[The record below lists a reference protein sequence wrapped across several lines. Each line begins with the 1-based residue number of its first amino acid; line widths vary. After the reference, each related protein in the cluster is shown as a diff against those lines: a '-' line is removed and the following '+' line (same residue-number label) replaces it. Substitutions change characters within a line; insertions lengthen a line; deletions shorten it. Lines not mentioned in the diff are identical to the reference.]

1 MKKAFFVLS
10 LTALFVFTGFG
21 VVNAQEEPK
30 PKKDTVNQD
39 TYAKPTIYYATEDE
53 KVKEADK
60 GGSTATIAIVCGAV
74 VVVAG
79 VVFFLLKKKK

>member
-1 MKKAFFVLS
+1 MKKSFFVLS
-10 LTALFVFTGFG
+10 LTALLVFTGFG
-21 VVNAQEEPK
+21 ILNAQEEVK

-39 TYAKPTIYYATEDE
+39 TYAKPTTYYQTEDE
-53 KVKEADK
+53 KVAKDK